1 MENPTTKRK
10 QPGTKCDMHDTTY
23 KILIWLPSPMGDAIL
38 CTPALRAIRQHFKDA
53 EITFFANSTVNQILS
68 PTRFNHAWLTQQ
80 NKSPLALAKILSAR
94 KFTHAV
100 LFKNSFASALV
111 CFLAR
116 IPSRIGYAREGRRF
130 LLTRRLYPPKLSRT
144 RFKPVPMI
152 DYYLAIASWL
162 GAETSDR
169 KLELLIDPHQNRK
182 LQAKLPQI
190 AEAKGPLVIL
200 VPGGA
205 FGPSKCWPGERFA
218 ETADWLISNYHATV
232 VISVASDPLEQK
244 IATQICSK
252 SAHKLINLA
261 QTPLTLGE
269 LKALF
274 AVADLV
280 ISNDTGPRHIATA
293 LQRKLITLFGP
304 NDPAWTHTGYEN
316 EIEITGDAPC
326 VPCAKPVCKETEHFC
341 MHAITAETVCQ
352 AAKKLLENN
361 HHKPTAP
368 AKRKF
373 VQISKSL
380 FIDADYETAFSQ
392 LGLTSIDA
400 VFAFSKG
407 NDLTKDN
414 LSRYRSRLKFEINLP
429 STTVFLKRYD
439 SPPATVQL
447 RNWLSARSRKSCALC
462 NLEPANDLAEMGINT
477 SRTIAYG
484 EQWGP
489 LFEKRSF
496 IATEK
501 IPAAESLEKK
511 LPYYFHT
518 PPTADNLK
526 LRRVF
531 IVQLA
536 HLVKKFHQ
544 TGYRHRDLYFSHIFY
559 TDDGRFYLIDLA
571 RTFKPKLFAN
581 RFRIKDI
588 AQIHYSAPAKYF
600 SNTDRLRFYFA
611 VTGCSRLKKEDKAFI
626 RTVLRKA
633 RRMARHDARHNRTA
647 PFAG

>member
-10 QPGTKCDMHDTTY
+10 QSGTKCDMHDTTY

-80 NKSPLALAKILSAR
+80 NKSPLAVAKILSAR

-116 IPSRIGYAREGRRF
+116 IPSRIGYAREGRGF
-130 LLTRRLYPPKLSRT
+130 LLTQRLYPPKLSRT
-144 RFKPVPMI
+144 TFKPVPMI

-274 AVADLV
+274 TVADLV

-326 VPCAKPVCKETEHFC
+326 VPCTKPVCKETEHFC

-429 STTVFLKRYD
+429 FTTVFLKRYD

-511 LPYYFHT
+511 LPYYFHA

>member
-1 MENPTTKRK
+1 MESPTTERN
-10 QPGTKCDMHDTTY
+10 MHDTAK
-23 KILIWLPSPMGDAIL
+23 KILIWLPSPMGDAVL
-38 CTPALRAIRQHFKDA
+38 CTPALRAIRQRFKDT

-68 PTRFNHAWLTQQ
+68 PTRFNDAWLTQH
-80 NKSPLALAKILSAR
+80 NKSPLAAAKILGSC

-116 IPSRIGYAREGRRF
+116 IPSRIGYAREGRGF
-130 LLTRRLYPPKLSRT
+130 MLTQRLHPPKLSQIE
-144 RFKPVPMI
+144 FKPLSMI

-169 KLELLIDPHQNRK
+169 KLELTVDPQQDKK
-182 LQAKLPQI
+182 LRAKLPQV
-190 AEAKGPLVIL
+190 AHAKGPLVIL

-205 FGPSKCWPGERFA
+205 FGPSKCWPSERFA
-218 ETADWLISNYHATV
+218 ETADWLISNYNATV
-232 VISVASDPLEQK
+232 VISVASDPIEQK
-244 IATQICSK
+244 IATEISNK

-274 AVADLV
+274 GIADLV
-280 ISNDTGPRHIATA
+280 ISNDTGPRHIAIA
-293 LQRKLITLFGP
+293 LQRKLVTLFGP
-304 NDPAWTHTGYEN
+304 NDPAWTDTRYEN
-316 EIEITGDAPC
+316 EIKITGDAPC
-326 VPCAKPVCKETEHFC
+326 APCAKPVCKETEHLC
-341 MHAITAETVCQ
+341 MHAIAAETVCQ
-352 AAKKLLENN
+352 AAKRLLEDN
-361 HHKPTAP
+361 HHKPAALP
-368 AKRKF
+368 KQKF

-407 NDLTKDN
+407 DDLTKDN
-414 LSRYRSRLKFEINLP
+414 LSRYRRRLKFEINTP

-462 NLEPANDLAEMGINT
+462 DLEPANDLAEMGINT
-477 SRTIAYG
+477 PRTIAYG
-484 EQWGP
+484 QQWGH

-501 IPAAESLEKK
+501 IPAAESLEKT
-511 LPYYFHT
+511 LPHYFHA
-518 PPTADNLK
+518 PPTAKNLK
-526 LRRVF
+526 VRRVF
-531 IVQLA
+531 IAQLA
-536 HLVKKFHQ
+536 HFVRKFHQ

-571 RTFKPKLFAN
+571 RTFKPRLFTL

-611 VTGCSRLKKEDKAFI
+611 LTGCSRLKKEDKAFI
-626 RTVLRKA
+626 RRVLRKA
-633 RRMARHDARHNRTA
+633 RRMARHDARHNRAA
-647 PFAG
+647 PFAP

>member
-1 MENPTTKRK
+1 MESPATKRN
-10 QPGTKCDMHDTTY
+10 MHDTGN
-23 KILIWLPSPMGDAIL
+23 KILIWLPSPMGDAVL
-38 CTPALRAIRQHFKDA
+38 CTPALRAIRQRFKDA

-68 PTRFNHAWLTQQ
+68 PNRFNDTWLTQQ
-80 NKSPLALAKILSAR
+80 NKSPLAAAKILSAR

-116 IPSRIGYAREGRRF
+116 IPSRIGYAREGRGF
-130 LLTRRLYPPKLSRT
+130 LLTQRLHPPKLSQIE
-144 RFKPVPMI
+144 FKPVSMI

-169 KLELLIDPHQNRK
+169 KLELPIDPQQDKK
-182 LQAKLPQI
+182 LRAKLPQV
-190 AEAKGPLVIL
+190 AHAKGPLVIL

-205 FGPSKCWPGERFA
+205 FGPSKCWPSERFTK
-218 ETADWLISNYHATV
+218 TADWLISNYNATV
-232 VISVASDPLEQK
+232 VISVASDPIEQK
-244 IATQICSK
+244 IATQICGK
-252 SAHKLINLA
+252 STHKLINLA

-280 ISNDTGPRHIATA
+280 ISNDTGPRHIAIA
-293 LQRKLITLFGP
+293 LQRKLVTLFGP
-304 NDPAWTHTGYEN
+304 NDPAWTDTRYEK
-316 EIEITGDAPC
+316 EIKITGDAHC
-326 VPCAKPVCKETEHFC
+326 APCAKPVCKETEHLC
-341 MHAITAETVCQ
+341 MQAIAAETVCQ
-352 AAKKLLENN
+352 AAKRLLENN
-361 HHKPTAP
+361 HHKPAALP
-368 AKRKF
+368 KQKF

-380 FIDADYETAFSQ
+380 FIDADYETAFTQ

-407 NDLTKDN
+407 DDLTKDN
-414 LSRYRSRLKFEINLP
+414 LSRYRRRLKFEINTP

-447 RNWLSARSRKSCALC
+447 KNWLSARSRRSCALC
-462 NLEPANDLAEMGINT
+462 DLQPANDLAKMGINT
-477 SRTIAYG
+477 PKTIGYG
-484 EQWGP
+484 QQWGP

-496 IATEK
+496 IATQK
-501 IPAAESLEKK
+501 VPAAESLEKK
-511 LPYYFHT
+511 LPHCFYVF
-518 PPTADNLK
+518 PTAKHLK

-531 IVQLA
+531 IAQLA
-536 HLVKKFHQ
+536 HFVKKFHQ

-559 TDDGRFYLIDLA
+559 ADDGRFYLIDLA

-611 VTGCSRLKKEDKAFI
+611 FAACSRLKKEDKAFI
-626 RTVLRKA
+626 RKVTKKA
-633 RRMARHDARHNRTA
+633 RRMARHDARHNRGA
-647 PFAG
+647 PFAP

>member
-1 MENPTTKRK
+1 MSNNRE
-10 QPGTKCDMHDTTY
+10 

-53 EITFFANSTVNQILS
+53 DITFLAGPTVNQILS
-68 PTRFNHAWLTQQ
+68 PTRFNDAWLTQQ
-80 NKSPLALAKILSAR
+80 NKNSFAAAKILGAR

-100 LFKNSFASALV
+100 LFKNSFASALA
-111 CFLAR
+111 CLLAR
-116 IPSRIGYAREGRRF
+116 IPSRIGYAREGRGF
-130 LLTRRLYPPKLSRT
+130 LLTQRLYPPRLSQIK
-144 RFKPVPMI
+144 FKPVSMI

-169 KLELLIDPHQNRK
+169 KLQLLIDPHDNRK

-190 AEAKGPLVIL
+190 AEGKGPVVIL

-205 FGPSKCWPGERFA
+205 FGPSKCWPSESFA
-218 ETADWLISNYHATV
+218 ETADWLISNYNATV
-232 VISVASDPLEQK
+232 VISVASDPAEQR
-244 IATQICSK
+244 IAAQIVNK

-304 NDPAWTHTGYEN
+304 NDPAWTDTGYEN
-316 EIEITGDAPC
+316 EIKITGDAPC
-326 VPCAKPVCKETEHFC
+326 APCAKPVCKETEHLC
-341 MHAITAETVCQ
+341 MQAIATETVCH
-352 AAKKLLENN
+352 AAKTLLENN
-361 HHKPTAP
+361 HRKPAATP
-368 AKRKF
+368 EQKF

-380 FIDADYETAFSQ
+380 FVDADYETAFSQ
-392 LGLTSIDA
+392 LALTSIDA
-400 VFAFSKG
+400 VFALSKG

-414 LSRYRSRLKFEINLP
+414 LSRYRSRLKFQINLP
-429 STTVFLKRYD
+429 SATLFLKRYD
-439 SPPATVQL
+439 SPPLTVQL
-447 RNWLSARSRKSCALC
+447 RNWLAARSRRSCARC

-477 SRTIAYG
+477 PRTIAYG

-511 LPYYFHT
+511 LPHYFHA
-518 PPTADNLK
+518 PPTAKNLN
-526 LRRVF
+526 LRRAF
-531 IVQLA
+531 ISQLA
-536 HLVKKFHQ
+536 HFVKKFHQ
-544 TGYRHRDLYFSHIFY
+544 TGYRHRDLYFSHIFHA
-559 TDDGRFYLIDLA
+559 DDDQFYLIDLA
-571 RTFKPKLFAN
+571 RTFKPRFFNN

-588 AQIHYSAPAKYF
+588 AQMHYSAPAKYL
-600 SNTDRLRFYFA
+600 SKTDRLRFYFTL
-611 VTGCSRLKKEDKAFI
+611 TGCKRLRKEDKTFI
-626 RTVLRKA
+626 RKVLRKA
-633 RRMARHDARHNRTA
+633 TRIARHDARHNRTA
-647 PFAG
+647 PFAALTHAIIMP